1 MRELL
6 SVLMETDVEG
16 LNEPMPEN
24 ENDGL
29 YDSDILEDVEDEIKE
44 PDMYRVLLH
53 NDHYTTMDFVVEV
66 LRVVFRKPLLEATKI
81 MFDVHKKGVGI
92 VGTYT
97 FDIAQTKTGQV
108 LKMARDRE
116 FPLRCTYEKV

>member
-1 MRELL
+1 
-6 SVLMETDVEG
+6 
-16 LNEPMPEN
+16 MPEN

-29 YDSDILEDVEDEIKE
+29 YDSDVLEDMEDELKE

-66 LRVVFRKPLLEATKI
+66 LRVVFHKGLLEATKI
-81 MFDVHKKGVGI
+81 MFDVHRKGVGF

-97 FDIAQTKTGQV
+97 LDIAQTKAGQV

-116 FPLRCTYEKV
+116 FPLRCTFEKA

>member
-1 MRELL
+1 
-6 SVLMETDVEG
+6 
-16 LNEPMPEN
+16 MPGN

-29 YDSDILEDVEDEIKE
+29 YDSDILEDVEDELKE

-66 LRVVFRKPLLEATKI
+66 LRVVFGKPLLEAMKI
-81 MFDVHKKGVGI
+81 MLDVHKKGLGI

-108 LKMARDRE
+108 HKMARDRE
-116 FPLRCTYEKV
+116 FPLRCTFEKV